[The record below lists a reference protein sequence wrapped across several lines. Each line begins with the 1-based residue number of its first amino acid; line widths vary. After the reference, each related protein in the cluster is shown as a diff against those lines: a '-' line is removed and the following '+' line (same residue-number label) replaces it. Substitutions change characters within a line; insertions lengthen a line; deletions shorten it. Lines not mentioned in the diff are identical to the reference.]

1 MWRPIQ
7 VILLMH
13 PIQDKSSYEH
23 ELRNQVSIIKKTIGL
38 MKGRATYGSFEKFL
52 EHLSIIDQAA
62 AKIADQIGDGKVSPT
77 VERYKKILVPYDGS
91 KHSKKALNEV
101 LEIARKF
108 GSEVYLISVA
118 EVSEVR
124 APGSLLG
131 VMQSRKMKKLSS
143 KLLEAVIRR
152 TDLMLQKE
160 MKVFRKNGIDAYYHV
175 LTGSIA
181 NSILNFAKKYQID
194 LIIIGSRGLSGISRI
209 MTLGSVSR
217 KVSEEADC
225 PVMII
230 H

>member
-1 MWRPIQ
+1 
-7 VILLMH
+7 MH
-13 PIQDKSSYEH
+13 ANQDKSSYEH
-23 ELRNQVSIIKKTIGL
+23 ELRNHVSIIKKTIGL

-52 EHLSIIDQAA
+52 EHLSVIDQAA

-91 KHSKKALNEV
+91 KHSKKALKEAV
-101 LEIARKF
+101 EIARKF
-108 GSEVYLISVA
+108 GSQVYLVSVA
-118 EVSEVR
+118 EASEVR
-124 APGSLLG
+124 APGMLLG
-131 VMQSRKMKKLSS
+131 VMQSKKMKKLSS
-143 KLLEAVIRR
+143 KLLEAVTRK

-160 MKVFRKNGIDAYYHV
+160 MEICRKKGIGVYYHI
-175 LTGSIA
+175 LTGNTA

-194 LIIIGSRGLSGISRI
+194 LIVIGSRGLSGISKI